1 MPDPTPRIF
10 IDADACPVKEEIYRV
25 AERLGVPV
33 TVVAA
38 GFIRVPQDPSITRIA
53 AGDRLDAADDW
64 IVENLKAGDIV
75 VTADIPLADRS
86 LKAGAEVLTP
96 TGRVFDDNSIGM
108 ALATRNL
115 MHDLRSAGETT
126 RGNAPFSA
134 RDRSTFLS
142 ALDRI
147 VRRAQRAKT

>member
-1 MPDPTPRIF
+1 MRTTLY

-53 AGDRLDAADDW
+53 AGDRPDAADDW

-75 VTADIPLADRS
+75 ITADIPLADRS

-96 TGRVFDDNSIGM
+96 TGRVLDDNAIGI

-134 RDRSTFLS
+134 RDRSTFLA

-147 VRRAQRAKT
+147 VRRAQRAQS